1 MKRLIVATSCV
12 FATHAMAID
21 FDTEWAK
28 FSNDFVKIR
37 SMQVSKLQRTPV
49 TEKPLVE
56 NKSVTVTPLPE
67 NNVSSELVQVDPKSP
82 DRLGHQLSDPAIKDY
97 VTKLYQKPDI
107 VVYSAT
113 IR

>member
-1 MKRLIVATSCV
+1 MKRLIVAITCV

-21 FDTEWAK
+21 FDSEWSK

-37 SMQVSKLQRTPV
+37 NMQVAKLERTPV
-49 TEKPLVE
+49 E
-56 NKSVTVTPLPE
+56 NKAVIVTPLPE
-67 NNVSSELVQVDPKSP
+67 KNVSSELVQVDPKSP
-82 DRLGHQLSDPAIKDY
+82 ERLGHQLSDPAVKEY
-97 VTKLYQKPDI
+97 VTKLYQKPDV